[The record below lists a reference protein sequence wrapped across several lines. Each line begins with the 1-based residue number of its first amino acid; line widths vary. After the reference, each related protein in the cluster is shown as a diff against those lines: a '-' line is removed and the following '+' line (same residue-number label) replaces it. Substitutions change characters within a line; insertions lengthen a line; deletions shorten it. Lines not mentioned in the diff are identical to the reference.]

1 MKPYPREYLWF
12 VERILRD
19 HPVREQELDDKEKTI
34 IACCRAPAISDTP
47 GNGGDTSEQE
57 RILEA
62 KERDETYQR
71 LWRRVMKVR
80 EALRTLTQEELE
92 LVELYIW
99 HGLFKSEV
107 AELMCMDE
115 VTVWRTKTRV
125 LKKIMPFIAHEWA
138 ENGVHWTVQG

>member
-34 IACCRAPAISDTP
+34 IACCRAPAISDTS

-71 LWRRVMKVR
+71 LSRRVNQVR
-80 EALRTLTQEELE
+80 EILKTLSKEE
-92 LVELYIW
+92 VELIELYLW
-99 HGLFKSEV
+99 YGLFKSEV
-107 AELMCMDE
+107 AEQMGIDE
-115 VTVWRTKTRV
+115 KSVWRMKIRILQRV
-125 LKKIMPFIAHEWA
+125 SKFLIRDWWE
-138 ENGVHWTVQG
+138 